1 MGIILKRFKPGQ
13 IIVMG
18 FIFVIIIGSILLN
31 LPIASN
37 NGESIGIVDA
47 IFTATSA
54 VCVTGLVV
62 VNTFEQWTLFGKTII
77 LLLIQIGGLGFM
89 TVVTLFLI
97 LAGKKITLKE
107 RIVIQESLNQN
118 SLQGMVKLVKN
129 ILLCTIIFELIGAVL
144 LTVVFIIDGYSVLT
158 SMGMGIF
165 HSISAFCNAGFDV
178 IGTAGLTPYA
188 NNFLLNIVIMS
199 LIICGGLG
207 YTVWLDILDAS
218 KKIRTKNMS
227 YKRALSKLTLHTK
240 IVLWTTL
247 ILIVFGWIFFFVC
260 EFNNSLTIKD
270 MSMGEKVL
278 TSLFQ
283 SVTCRTAGFNTIDQA
298 GMTYAS
304 KFMSIMLMFIGG
316 SPAGTAGGIKT
327 TTLAI
332 IVIAVLSVVRGSNK
346 INFMERNI
354 PFQVLQK
361 ALAVFFVSFG
371 SFVIITM
378 ILIFTEDAMAANY
391 EFLDLLFETS
401 SAIGTVGLTTGVTPT
416 LSPIGRIMISIGMFL
431 GRLGPITMVIALA
444 KQHSAFSDSLD
455 YPEEKIMVG

>member
-1 MGIILKRFKPGQ
+1 
-13 IIVMG
+13 
-18 FIFVIIIGSILLN
+18 
-31 LPIASN
+31 
-37 NGESIGIVDA
+37 
-47 IFTATSA
+47 
-54 VCVTGLVV
+54 
-62 VNTFEQWTLFGKTII
+62 
-77 LLLIQIGGLGFM
+77 
-89 TVVTLFLI
+89 
-97 LAGKKITLKE
+97 
-107 RIVIQESLNQN
+107 
-118 SLQGMVKLVKN
+118 
-129 ILLCTIIFELIGAVL
+129 
-144 LTVVFIIDGYSVLT
+144 
-158 SMGMGIF
+158 
-165 HSISAFCNAGFDV
+165 
-178 IGTAGLTPYA
+178 
-188 NNFLLNIVIMS
+188 
-199 LIICGGLG
+199 
-207 YTVWLDILDAS
+207 
-218 KKIRTKNMS
+218 MS